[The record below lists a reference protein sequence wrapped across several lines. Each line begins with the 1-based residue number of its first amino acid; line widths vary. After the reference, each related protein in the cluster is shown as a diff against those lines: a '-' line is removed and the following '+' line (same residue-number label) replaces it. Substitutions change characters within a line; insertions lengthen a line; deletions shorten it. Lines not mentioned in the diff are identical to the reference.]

1 MSKALTLKFHNTYA
15 ELPESFYSS
24 TVPEQVTNPS
34 LIKINQSLSADLG
47 FSPDDYTEGYLA
59 EIFSGNKLLEGSEPL
74 AQAYAGHQ
82 FGGLSP
88 QLGDGRACL
97 LGEVQTST
105 GQLVDLQLKGSG
117 RTAFSRRGDG
127 KATLYSVLR
136 EYLISE
142 AMYALGIP
150 TTRSL
155 AVVASGEDIMR
166 EGSVPAGVLTRTAS
180 SHIRVGTFQYFAIR
194 GDLEAVKILA
204 DYSIQKHYPEL
215 SELENPYIALL
226 EAVMDNQIHLITQWM
241 RVGFI
246 HGVMNTD
253 NMTVSGE
260 TIDYGPCAFLDAYDP
275 QAKYSSIDTQGRYAF
290 ANQGPIGLWNL
301 ARFAETLITLI
312 DKDEEKAIAQLTEM
326 LETYASKFA
335 DKYSL
340 MMHKKFGLIGNEPN
354 DANIVNEFLEILQT
368 DEVDYTIAFR
378 ALTDMVVNNFSDDGL
393 SALITNS
400 ERYANWKVDWKNRL
414 HDGSGELKASLEL
427 MQQANPIY
435 IPRNWHVEQAL
446 NKAATDNDFSLF
458 DDMLEVLKNPYTQQ
472 DAFEKYA
479 STPYPSTSAYQTFC
493 GT

>member
-1 MSKALTLKFHNTYA
+1 MSKALTLKFHNTYV

-24 TVPEQVTNPS
+24 TVPEQVANPG
-34 LIKINQSLSADLG
+34 LVKMNPSLSADLG
-47 FSPDDYTEGYLA
+47 FSPDDYTEQYLA
-59 EIFSGNKLLEGSEPL
+59 EVFSGNKLLEGSEPL

-97 LGEVQTST
+97 LGEVRTST
-105 GQLVDLQLKGSG
+105 GQFVDLQLKGSG

-166 EGSVPAGVLTRTAS
+166 ESSVPAGVLTRTAS

-194 GDLEAVKILA
+194 GDLDAIKTLA

-215 SELENPYIALL
+215 SKLENPYIALL
-226 EAVMDNQIHLITQWM
+226 EAVMDKQIHLITQWM

-260 TIDYGPCAFLDAYDP
+260 TIDYGPCAFVDNYDP
-275 QAKYSSIDTQGRYAF
+275 QAVFSSIDTQGRYAF
-290 ANQGPIGLWNL
+290 SNQGPIGLWNL

-312 DKDEEKAIAQLTEM
+312 DEDEEKAIAQLTQV
-326 LETYASKFA
+326 LESYAEKFA
-335 DKYSL
+335 NSYST
-340 MMHKKFGLIGNEPN
+340 MMHKKLGISLNETS
-354 DANIVNEFLEILQT
+354 DLEVVDEFLEILHA
-368 DEVDYTIAFR
+368 DKIDYTIAFR
-378 ALTDMVVNNFSDDGL
+378 ALTDMVENNFSDDGL
-393 SALITNS
+393 SALITNF

-414 HDGSGELKASLEL
+414 QADSGELKASLEL

-446 NKAATDNDFSLF
+446 KKAATNNDFSLF